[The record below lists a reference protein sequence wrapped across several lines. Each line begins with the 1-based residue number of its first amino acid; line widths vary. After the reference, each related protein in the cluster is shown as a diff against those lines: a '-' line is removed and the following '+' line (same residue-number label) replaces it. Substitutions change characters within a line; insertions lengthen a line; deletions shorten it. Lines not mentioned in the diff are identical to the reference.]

1 MTAYF
6 ASFAPFAP
14 LREIFFAQSVM
25 PIISWSLIA
34 PEVIV
39 CITAVLVMLVD
50 AFARPTQRWIT
61 GGISLAGLIVA
72 AVATVWLWANGTA
85 SSDAFN
91 GMIVL
96 DELRLGFTLIFVLVA
111 GLTLLIS
118 TVWVHG
124 EQLPAGEF
132 HSLLLFATVGMMF
145 MASGNDLVIIFLGLE
160 ILSIATYVMAG
171 FRRTDVRSNESSLK
185 YFILGSFSS
194 AFLLYGIALVYGAT
208 SIAEPGPGGSL
219 SRIVAGTTNIAE
231 IASRL
236 GQAQYPAL
244 LYAGAAM
251 MLVGFGFKIATAP
264 FHIWTPDVYE
274 GAPTP
279 VTAFMAAGPKAAG
292 FASFIRVF
300 VFGLP
305 FVVSAS
311 NAGNGNLHQAWVA
324 TLVVMAILT
333 MTLGNVVAIVQNNV
347 KRMLAYSSIA
357 HAGYALVGFVAAG
370 AASDLA
376 QRNAAI
382 TAVVFY
388 LLSYAVMNIGA
399 FAVVQLIARSGDRR
413 TAFEDYRGIGFES
426 PVLAFSLSLFMLS
439 LLGMP
444 LTAGFMGK
452 IMVFGAAIDQKY
464 YGLVIVGVLNSA
476 VSAYYYLRLIV
487 VMFFG
492 ERTMAWSAPRIPA
505 SVALALVITVLG
517 VLYLGIFP
525 GRVINAL
532 QTKIDSQL
540 FTKQLIHRLRR

>member
-1 MTAYF
+1 M
-6 ASFAPFAP
+6 
-14 LREIFFAQSVM
+14 M
-25 PIISWSLIA
+25 PIINWALIA
-34 PEVIV
+34 PEVII
-39 CITAVLVMLVD
+39 CLAAVLVMLVD
-50 AFARPTQRWIT
+50 AFVRPTQRWIT
-61 GGISLAGLIVA
+61 GTISLVGIVA
-72 AVATVWLWANGTA
+72 GAASTIWLWSTGTGTA
-85 SSDAFN
+85 DAFN

-96 DELRLGFTLIFVLVA
+96 DELRLGFTLIFLLVS

-118 TVWVHG
+118 TVWVEG
-124 EQLPAGEF
+124 ENLPAGEF
-132 HSLLLFATVGMMF
+132 HSLLLFATVGMML
-145 MASGNDLVIIFLGLE
+145 MASGNDLVIVFLGLE

-194 AFLLYGIALVYGAT
+194 AFLLYGIALIYGAT
-208 SIAEPGPGGSL
+208 SIAEPGPGGAV
-219 SRIVAGTTNIAE
+219 SRVVAGTTNIAE
-231 IASRL
+231 IATRI

-244 LYAGAAM
+244 LFAGAAM

-292 FASFIRVF
+292 FASFMRVF
-300 VFGLP
+300 IFGLP
-305 FVVSAS
+305 FVVSGS
-311 NAGNGNLHQAWVA
+311 TSLHTVWVT
-324 TLVVMAILT
+324 TLMVMAGLT

-370 AASDLA
+370 ASTDPA
-376 QRNAAI
+376 QRDTAI

-388 LLSYAVMNIGA
+388 LLTYAVMNIGA

-413 TAFEDYRGIGFES
+413 TSIEDYRGIGFES

-452 IMVFGAAIDQKY
+452 IMVFGAAIEQKY
-464 YGLVIVGVLNSA
+464 YTLVIIGVLNTA
-476 VSAYYYLRLIV
+476 VSAYYYLRLII

-492 ERTMAWSAPRIPA
+492 ERTMAWNAPRIPA
-505 SVALALVITVLG
+505 SVALALVITVFG

-532 QTKIDSQL
+532 QTRIESQL
-540 FTKQLIHRLRR
+540 FTNKF

>member
-1 MTAYF
+1 MS
-6 ASFAPFAP
+6 SFVAEPM
-14 LREIFFAQSVM
+14 M
-25 PIISWSLIA
+25 PIINWALIA

-39 CITAVLVMLVD
+39 CTAAVVVMLVD
-50 AFARPTQRWIT
+50 AFARPAQRWIT
-61 GGISLAGLIVA
+61 GSISLAGLFLG
-72 AVATVWLWANGTA
+72 AVSTIFLWVNGTA
-85 SSDAFN
+85 AANAFN

-96 DELRLGFTLIFVLVA
+96 DELRLGFTLIFLLVS
-111 GLTLLIS
+111 GLTLLLS
-118 TVWVHG
+118 NVWVEG
-124 EQLPAGEF
+124 EHLPAGEF
-132 HSLLLFATVGMMF
+132 HSLLLFATVGMML

-171 FRRTDVRSNESSLK
+171 FRRTDIRSNESSLK

-231 IASRL
+231 IASRV

-244 LYAGAAM
+244 LFAGAAM

-274 GAPTP
+274 GAPTS

-305 FVVSAS
+305 FVVTAS
-311 NAGNGNLHQAWVA
+311 GGLAGNLHQTWVN

-333 MTLGNVVAIVQNNV
+333 MTVGNVVAIAQNNV
-347 KRMLAYSSIA
+347 KRLLAYSSIA
-357 HAGYALVGFVAAG
+357 HAGYALIGCIAAG
-370 AASDLA
+370 AAADPA
-376 QRNAAI
+376 QRNTAI
-382 TAVVFY
+382 TAVIFY
-388 LLSYAVMNIGA
+388 LLTYAVMNIGA

-413 TAFEDYRGIGFES
+413 TSVEDYRGIGFES

-439 LLGMP
+439 LFGMP

-452 IMVFGAAIDQKY
+452 IMVFQAAIDQKY
-464 YGLVIVGVLNSA
+464 YGLVIVGVLNTA
-476 VSAYYYLRLIV
+476 VSAYYYLRLII

-492 ERTMAWSAPRIPA
+492 ERTMAWSAPKVPA
-505 SVALALVITVLG
+505 SVTLALVITVLG
-517 VLYLGIFP
+517 VLYLGILP

-532 QTKIDSQL
+532 QTRIESQL
-540 FTKQLIHRLRR
+540 FTEKLIHR